1 MIEAGYKLPKHML
14 PYSYRIPSRH
24 VIAHGLRSKHS
35 MQA

>member
-1 MIEAGYKLPKHML
+1 MIEARYKLPKTKS